1 MFAGRRPLLA
11 AALRVSDVENPSL
24 IIDAADLEF
33 ASPLELTSIVA
44 LAHDAARNDRQI
56 TLDLPVREAV
66 TSYLQRMD
74 VIRRLPRRCGLNG
87 RLPPENRAN
96 HSTVLMEVVSLTQDT
111 AEDVVARMG
120 RLAGGRLGQA
130 GARLMIEAFGEL
142 IDNAVSH
149 GESESG
155 AFLAVQAYSGETSGR
170 TGVEAAVSDLG
181 VGVLAHLRRNPE
193 HGSIGSSKEALRRA
207 VRERVTGTT
216 EARGYGLS
224 DAVKIA
230 SKSGAAQLILRS
242 GDAVASASTEGD
254 DVHWSFQ
261 PGIAITG
268 TWAWLRA
275 WVPRTTR
282 ICFNDPGELGG
293 VS

>member
-1 MFAGRRPLLA
+1 MRVMFAGRRPLLA
-11 AALRVSDVENPSL
+11 ASLRVSEMENPSL
-24 IIDAADLEF
+24 IIDAADLDF

-44 LAHDAARNDRQI
+44 LAHDAARNERSI
-56 TLDLPVREAV
+56 TLDLPVQEAV

-74 VIRRLPRRCGLNG
+74 VIRRLPRRCRLNG
-87 RLPPENRAN
+87 RLPPENRLD
-96 HSTVLMEVVSLTQDT
+96 HSTVLMEVVPVTQDT

-120 RLAGGRLGQA
+120 RLVGDKLGHT
-130 GARLMIEAFGEL
+130 GARLMIKAFGEL

-170 TGVEAAVSDLG
+170 AGVEAAVSDVG

-193 HGSIGSSKEALRRA
+193 HRSIRSSDEALRLA
-207 VRERVTGTT
+207 VRETVTGTT

-224 DAVKIA
+224 DAVKSA
-230 SKSGAAQLILRS
+230 SRCGDAQLMLWS
-242 GDAVASASTEGD
+242 GDAVASAATEGG

-261 PGIAITG
+261 PGMSIAG
-268 TWAWLRA
+268 TWAWLRTS
-275 WVPRTTR
+275 VPL
-282 ICFNDPGELGG
+282 NDPNLLQ
-293 VS
+293 

>member
-11 AALRVSDVENPSL
+11 ASLRVSEVENPSL

-33 ASPLELTSIVA
+33 ACPLELTSIVA
-44 LAHDAARNDRQI
+44 LAHHAARNGRPI
-56 TLDLPVREAV
+56 RLDLPVREAV

-87 RLPPENRAN
+87 RLPPENRAD

-120 RLAGGRLGQA
+120 RLVGARLGQA
-130 GARLMIEAFGEL
+130 GARLMIKAFGEL

-149 GESESG
+149 GKSESG

-170 TGVEAAVSDLG
+170 AGVEAAVSDVG
-181 VGVLAHLRRNPE
+181 VGVLAHLRGNPE
-193 HGSIGSSKEALRRA
+193 HRTLGSSEEALRQA
-207 VRERVTGTT
+207 VREKVTGTV

-224 DAVKIA
+224 DAVKGA
-230 SKSGAAQLILRS
+230 SRCGAAQLILWS
-242 GDAVASASTEGD
+242 GDAVACASTEGD

-261 PGIAITG
+261 PGTSIAG

-275 WVPRTTR
+275 WVPL
-282 ICFNDPGELGG
+282 NDPNLLQ
-293 VS
+293 